1 MCLFFAQLFAF
12 PAQLFVFHNELLPGA
27 EQGIQGAHQ
36 GMQSAELEKAKSQAL
51 DIKELT
57 QTFLAGLLFVE
68 ILKLQY
74 SMMNLNKFDKFKPM
88 LCLWCILTLSLLSQC
103 PLILFFRLAL
113 VTFQSFPPPLQKIRS
128 EQPPELLF
136 QVSLSKI

>member
-1 MCLFFAQLFAF
+1 MCLFL
-12 PAQLFVFHNELLPGA
+12 AQLFVFLNELVSGA
-27 EQGIQGAHQ
+27 EQGIQGPHQ
-36 GMQSAELEKAKSQAL
+36 GMQRVELEKEKSQAL
-51 DIKELT
+51 NIKELSREY
-57 QTFLAGLLFVE
+57 TFLAGLLFVE

-128 EQPPELLF
+128 DQPPELLF